1 MKKLLGILFLFLLI
15 GGNAYP
21 DVATNILKL
30 KSMNDCMKCNLAGA
44 DLSGANLAKA
54 NLDEADLSGANLKG
68 ANLYRADLFRV
79 NFSGADLRGAA
90 LSGAE
95 LYRAN
100 FTDADLS
107 GANLK
112 GVLHLPEATLCNTI
126 MPWGAIENRGSL
138 FNPGC

>member
-79 NFSGADLRGAA
+79 NFSGADLRGA
-90 LSGAE
+90 
-95 LYRAN
+95 
-100 FTDADLS
+100 DLS